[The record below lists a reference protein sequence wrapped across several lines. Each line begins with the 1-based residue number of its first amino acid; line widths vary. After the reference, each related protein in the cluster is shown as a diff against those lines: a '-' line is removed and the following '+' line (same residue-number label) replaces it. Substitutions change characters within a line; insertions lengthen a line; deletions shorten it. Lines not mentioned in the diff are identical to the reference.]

1 MLRKDI
7 KEDMQKCKK
16 KLISTLLMLVTALII
31 LAALVIDNK
40 KSSHSGLENP
50 EQSEVQETVT
60 ETRQAQELQDET
72 ETESMWED
80 NGPDARDVPEDI
92 DAAYQQREEQNEP
105 DRKN

>member
-7 KEDMQKCKK
+7 KEVIYKK
-16 KLISTLLMLVTALII
+16 KLISILLMLVIAIII
-31 LAALVIDNK
+31 LTVLEIDNQR
-40 KSSHSGLENP
+40 SSHSGLENP

-60 ETRQAQELQDET
+60 ETRQAQELQD